1 MAERRE
7 LTSAANFWIGETMT
21 LRPDMGGGRWRVVE
35 ILPRCPRT
43 GFARATVERI
53 EGEAQ

>member
-53 EGEAQ
+53 EGGAE